1 MSLVKNMEQKT
12 VLITGA
18 LGRLGSAFA
27 RSIVAL
33 EGRVFLID
41 LDEVKCR
48 QFVDELEP
56 RRADFLVA
64 DITNVDGIQ
73 KSIQSCLDRFGSID
87 AVVHAAYPHSAGWG
101 ATLENLQPNQLF
113 EDLNKQLG
121 GAILLSQQV
130 IQQFQQQGF
139 GHLIHISS
147 IQGIAA
153 PKFKHYEGTDMNSP
167 IEYSAIKSGVIAVTK
182 WLAKKYRQQNIR
194 VNCISLG
201 GILDQQPK
209 SFLAHYQS
217 SCNSKGML
225 NAEDVAGA
233 LLYLLSNQSQ
243 FVTGHNLV
251 VDDGWSL

>member
-1 MSLVKNMEQKT
+1 MNRVNDQQI

-18 LGRLGSAFA
+18 LGRLGKTFSKF
-27 RSIVAL
+27 IVNSDAH
-33 EGRVFLID
+33 VFLVD
-41 LDEVKCR
+41 QDEEKGR
-48 QFVDELEP
+48 QLVDELGIQQ
-56 RRADFLVA
+56 ADFLAV
-64 DITNVDGIQ
+64 DITTISGIQ
-73 KSIQSCLDRFGSID
+73 NAIQSCIARFGRVD
-87 AVVHAAYPHSAGWG
+87 AVVHAAYPRSAGWG
-101 ATLENLQPNQLF
+101 ATLENLQAQHLF
-113 EDLNKQLG
+113 EDLSKQLG

-130 IQQFQQQGF
+130 IPQFQRQGG

-153 PKFKHYEGTDMNSP
+153 PKFEHYEGTDMNSP

-182 WLAKKYRQQNIR
+182 WLAKRYRQQNIR

-201 GILDQQPK
+201 GILDQQPEP
-209 SFLAHYQS
+209 FLARYKS

-243 FVTGHNLV
+243 FVTGQNLI